1 MYDEMIVAP
10 MRQEL
15 TRLGIEE
22 ARTAADVDAALAAK
36 KGTVLVVVNSVC
48 GCAAGMARPAVAMA
62 LENETL
68 PDRMITV
75 FAGNDLIAA
84 GARQALREHGLRIPD
99 DISLVGFDD
108 LPPAADIDLTT
119 VHVPHEELGRTAVRM
134 ALQRARDKSGS
145 PEHVMLGTHIIIR
158 DSVRPLIHTEPPAR

>member
-1 MYDEMIVAP
+1 MYDEMIVGP

-22 ARTAADVDAALAAK
+22 TRTAQAVDAVLGEK

-62 LENETL
+62 LDNETL

-75 FAGNDLIAA
+75 FAGNDREATARAREYFAGYRPSSPSIALMKDGQVVKMLERWQIEGRHAHDIAA
-84 GARQALREHGLRIPD
+84 ELTAAFNEHCAKP
-99 DISLVGFDD
+99 V
-108 LPPAADIDLTT
+108 
-119 VHVPHEELGRTAVRM
+119 AV
-134 ALQRARDKSGS
+134 Q
-145 PEHVMLGTHIIIR
+145 
-158 DSVRPLIHTEPPAR
+158 